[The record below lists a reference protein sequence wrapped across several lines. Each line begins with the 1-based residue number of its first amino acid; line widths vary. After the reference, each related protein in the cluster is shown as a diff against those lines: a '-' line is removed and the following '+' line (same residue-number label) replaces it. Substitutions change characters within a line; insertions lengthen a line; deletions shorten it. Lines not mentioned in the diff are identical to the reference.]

1 MSEDYGGLD
10 DDDDDEHTVPPSIA
24 ERTRGSIARRIAAVR
39 LLVSGAGPPGD
50 LGAVDTD
57 SRESAADTELGWAE
71 HIKQQYD
78 VGDGSDAR
86 VAAVLDAIQ
95 QTEGE
100 LANVKIG
107 EMHF

>member
-1 MSEDYGGLD
+1 MGGTVSEYY
-10 DDDDDEHTVPPSIA
+10 DEHTVPPSIA

-39 LLVSGAGPPGD
+39 LLGCGVGPPGD
-50 LGAVDTD
+50 LGAIDTD
-57 SRESAADTELGWAE
+57 SREPAVDTKLGWAE

-78 VGDGSDAR
+78 VGDGSDAG

-100 LANVKIG
+100 LANTKIG
-107 EMHF
+107 ETHF